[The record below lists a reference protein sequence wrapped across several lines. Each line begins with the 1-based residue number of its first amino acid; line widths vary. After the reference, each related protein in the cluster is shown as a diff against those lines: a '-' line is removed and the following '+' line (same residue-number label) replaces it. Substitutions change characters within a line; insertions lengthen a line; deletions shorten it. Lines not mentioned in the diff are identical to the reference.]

1 MSPYTT
7 KELFINTDTFGEDE
21 SLLGFMW
28 IFCLFETR
36 FCYIA
41 RIYLIPC
48 RSLWPWT
55 LCNPPASS
63 LGLYF
68 RSSLCWHLLLQF
80 DCVCVAWILLW
91 RKQEH
96 IPADKNKFTPRV
108 CLRITALGWNTMTK
122 AKLERKRF
130 IWLMFLLFIIVG
142 SKDRNSDGAGIW
154 SKKLMQRL

>member
-1 MSPYTT
+1 MSHGELIFLMSSYTT

-41 RIYLIPC
+41 HIYLIPC

-108 CLRITALGWNTMTK
+108 CLRITATGMKHHDQSKVGKEKVYLAYVFTLYNC
-122 AKLERKRF
+122 RK
-130 IWLMFLLFIIVG
+130 
-142 SKDRNSDGAGIW
+142 
-154 SKKLMQRL
+154 